1 MNKSIKMV
9 EQNQNKIT
17 LDIDSKDLI
26 KIRAENQ
33 RGYEDNNR
41 SNEILIKD
49 DGIIIFSTRSMKFCN
64 FIYINLIFTIN
75 SYDYIYNLF

>member
-1 MNKSIKMV
+1 MNKSTKIV

-33 RGYEDNNR
+33 LGYEENNR

-49 DGIIIFSTRSMKFCN
+49 DGIIIFSTRSMKLCN
-64 FIYINLIFTIN
+64 FIYISI
-75 SYDYIYNLF
+75 

>member
-1 MNKSIKMV
+1 MNKSTKIV

-33 RGYEDNNR
+33 RGYEENNR

-49 DGIIIFSTRSMKFCN
+49 DGIIIFSTRSMKLCN
-64 FIYINLIFTIN
+64 FIYISI
-75 SYDYIYNLF
+75 